1 MPKTMYQVSYR
12 ISEKP
17 ATTKAGELKTS
28 DQRYDDLTSDIKAR
42 AAEVWSHFADP
53 GHVGTSTW
61 LVQTVFSTKDL
72 FDDLSRHIAE
82 GYDMFEVVPIEFG
95 KAINAPDPTKA

>member
-1 MPKTMYQVSYR
+1 MNKTMYQVSYR

-17 ATTKAGELKTS
+17 ATTKAGEYKTS
-28 DQRYDDLTSDIKAR
+28 DERYDDLTADIRSR

-61 LVQTVFSTKDL
+61 LVQTVYNTQDL
-72 FDDLSRHIAE
+72 FDELSRNIAE

-95 KAINAPDPTKA
+95 KAITAPEAVNA